1 MNHQKAQAAIASD
14 PSFCRECGGWLGRKP
29 GTKPY
34 CSLPDCPGSR
44 APTPG
49 TAEKPMGRAS
59 TGRAT
64 FASLSRDDD
73 EEKAIRSSVE
83 PPPAR
88 RISSSPA
95 VVTTTPV
102 HARRHSAE
110 AEDEWA
116 GEEEE
121 APVFVLPS
129 LSFIA
134 TAAASAA
141 LAVGWSYYAFV
152 LSGDDTRR
160 TYGLST
166 AQFLDLLGTG
176 TGLLLASPVLAWIGR
191 FPVVIEI
198 NRVFFMPL
206 LGNVFMLLNILA
218 LLILIL
224 EPLIPQPDGSE
235 VELALCLD
243 VAGGWKLKYDKE
255 RVVGGPCY
263 SFAAAYVRAA
273 S

>member
-1 MNHQKAQAAIASD
+1 MRFVIMK
-14 PSFCRECGGWLGRKP
+14 
-29 GTKPY
+29 
-34 CSLPDCPGSR
+34 
-44 APTPG
+44 
-49 TAEKPMGRAS
+49 
-59 TGRAT
+59 
-64 FASLSRDDD
+64 
-73 EEKAIRSSVE
+73 
-83 PPPAR
+83 PPPVPWAR
-88 RISSSPA
+88 MSHGGIYRYLF
-95 VVTTTPV
+95 
-102 HARRHSAE
+102 
-110 AEDEWA
+110 W
-116 GEEEE
+116 
-121 APVFVLPS
+121 
-129 LSFIA
+129 
-134 TAAASAA
+134 
-141 LAVGWSYYAFV
+141 
-152 LSGDDTRR
+152 
-160 TYGLST
+160 GL
-166 AQFLDLLGTG
+166 
-176 TGLLLASPVLAWIGR
+176 LLLASPVLAWIGR